1 MVVTSALDAVPE
13 TMLWTLYYR
22 AAEARRPDH
31 VLCDEVAVELVDR
44 IGFDFEGRFGPA
56 NALMAQAQAL
66 RARRFD
72 DEVRRFLSDN
82 PSGTVVALG
91 EGLETQFWRVDN
103 GLVRWVSTDLEEPI
117 AARRELLESSPRQ
130 RSITGSVLD
139 PGWMDELDSSQGLL
153 ITAQGLLMYLHPT
166 EAREVIC
173 ACAQRFPG
181 AYMVF
186 DVIPAWFSER
196 TITGLRNTAGYQAP
210 PMPWG
215 VDDAER
221 ARLATLPGVAAL
233 YDLRFPRGRGPF
245 FGLLAPLLGR
255 RLPRPLRYL
264 IPWSILRVSFASPN
278 GRT

>member
-1 MVVTSALDAVPE
+1 MALTSALDAIPE

-31 VLCDEVAVELVDR
+31 VLSDQVALELVDR
-44 IGFDFEGRFGPA
+44 IGVDFEARFGPA

-66 RARRFD
+66 RARLFD

-103 GLVRWVSTDLEEPI
+103 GFVQWISVDLEEPI
-117 AARRELLESSPRQ
+117 EARRELLDSSPRQ
-130 RSITGSVLD
+130 SLVTGSVLD
-139 PGWMDELDSSQGLL
+139 ERWMDEVDFSQGLL
-153 ITAQGLLMYLHPT
+153 ITAQGLLMYLQPT
-166 EAREVIC
+166 EASEVIS
-173 ACAQRFPG
+173 ACARRFTG

-186 DVIPAWFSER
+186 DVIPTWFSER
-196 TITGLRNTAGYQAP
+196 TMTGLRNTAGYQTP

-221 ARLATLPGVAAL
+221 ARLANLPGVAAL
-233 YDLRFPRGRGPF
+233 YELRFPRGRGPF
-245 FGLLAPLLGR
+245 FGLLAPMLGG
-255 RLPRPLRYL
+255 RLPRPLSYL
-264 IPWSILRVSFASPN
+264 IPWSILRLSFAARVVS
-278 GRT
+278 